1 MVRTLLENMD
11 RSEHAPLAIINDGL
25 IQHMR
30 VGACAGLGAKYL
42 SRQDSCDIG
51 IFGSGGMARS
61 YLEAFYEVRKLRRVL
76 ALDKQTVDDVL
87 G

>member
-1 MVRTLLENMD
+1 MMVFSVRNGE
-11 RSEHAPLAIINDGL
+11 PLAIINDGL

-42 SRQDSCDIG
+42 ARQDAVVG
-51 IFGSGGMARS
+51 IFGSGGMART
-61 YLEAFYEVRKLRRVL
+61 YLEAFAEVR
-76 ALDKQTVDDVL
+76 